1 RICVC
6 SWHPKIRDTSG
17 WATNHQRSRTD
28 THSATPKRCHPER
41 SEGSAFALGTP
52 KSAIL
57 PSSPQPA
64 NDPEPAR
71 IPRLQSAVILNA
83 VKDLRLL
90 LASQNPRNFR
100 VGHHPPATPSD
111 ATKKP
116 PLAFCKMRKSRSSKG
131 TIYSKLQ

>member
-57 PSSPQPA
+57 PGSSQPA

-90 LASQNPRNFR
+90 LIDPFDPTHGDNRQALSRTNR
-100 VGHHPPATPSD
+100 GLSPSR
-111 ATKKP
+111 P
-116 PLAFCKMRKSRSSKG
+116 GL
-131 TIYSKLQ
+131 